1 MSFTIEFQPVGVRL
15 VNEEPLTLLDA
26 ARRAG
31 LALRADCGGAGTCG
45 KCRVQVAASAHPIP
59 PVENDR
65 RHLSE
70 KQIGEG
76 FRLACSAVA
85 DGDCKVLIPV
95 ETMLSGQVLQ
105 TSGEEIDLQVDS
117 PIQQQAVVL
126 PPPTLEDLR
135 SDFERLKDT
144 CGLADLTADLETLRR
159 LPEALRSSQWHI
171 NLIRHGHTVM
181 HFTPAAC
188 RPLAG
193 LAVDVGSTKLACY
206 LLDLETGRLLAAKG
220 APNPQIG
227 YGEDIMARL
236 AYAQQGAQ
244 QSQKLH
250 NLVIETIQNTAVEM
264 CRQVGIADHSIA
276 DACLVGNTAMHH
288 FFLNLSGAS
297 LAVSPFVPAVSSAQ
311 NVPAEDIGL
320 IGMPGMRVYAPP
332 VIAGF
337 VGSDHLAFLYAC
349 AFGRDE
355 RTRLGIDIG
364 TNTEI
369 ALQKGG
375 RIVSVST
382 ASGPAFEGAHI
393 QFGMRAAP
401 GAIEHV
407 RIRPDGRLELD
418 VIGDRQPNG
427 ICGSGILD
435 ALGEMRAAGMFNR
448 RGRLEKTH
456 PAVKLDENGMAF
468 FPLSD
473 DPDDGRTITLSQHD
487 IDQVLLAKGAIRA
500 GIEVLMDYLKIQPVQ
515 IDEVVIAGAFG
526 SYMLPEQAIR
536 IGMLPEI
543 PLEKIRAVGNA
554 AGAGARS
561 MLVSAH
567 ARTQA
572 EALARR
578 MEYLELSLYP
588 DFDLFY
594 ARGIQA

>member
-31 LALRADCGGAGTCG
+31 LALRADCGGAGSCG
-45 KCRVQVAASAHPIP
+45 KCRVQIAASAHPIT

-65 RHLSE
+65 RHLSAA
-70 KQIGEG
+70 QIDEG

-85 DGDCKVLIPV
+85 DGDCRVLIPP

-105 TSGEEIDLQVDS
+105 TAGEGNELQVDS
-117 PIQQQAVVL
+117 PVQQQAVLL
-126 PPPTLEDLR
+126 PPPALEDLR
-135 SDFERLKDT
+135 ADFERLKDT
-144 CGLADLTADLETLRR
+144 CGLADLTADMKILRN
-159 LPEALRSSQWHI
+159 LPKALRSSQWHI
-171 NLIRHGHTVM
+171 NLIRHGNALM
-181 HFTPAAC
+181 HITPNAC

-236 AYAQQGAQ
+236 FFAQQGAQ
-244 QSQKLH
+244 QSRKLH
-250 NLVIETIQNTAVEM
+250 DLVIEAIQNTAAEM
-264 CRQVGIADHSIA
+264 CRQVGIANDSIA

-288 FFLNLSGAS
+288 FFLDLPGAS
-297 LAVSPFVPAVSSAQ
+297 LAVSPFVPAASSAL
-311 NVPAEDIGL
+311 NFPAEDIGL
-320 IGMPGMRVYAPP
+320 TGMPGMRVYAPP

-337 VGSDHLAFLYAC
+337 VGSDHLAFLSAC
-349 AFGRDE
+349 DFGGDD

-369 ALQKGG
+369 ALQKGS

-407 RIRPDGRLELD
+407 RIGPDGRVELD
-418 VIGDRQPNG
+418 VIGDQPPGG

-435 ALGEMRAAGMFNR
+435 ALGEMRAAGLFNR

-456 PAVKLDENGMAF
+456 PAVKLDANGMAF
-468 FPLSD
+468 FPLSGE
-473 DPDDGRTITLSQHD
+473 PVNGRTITLSQHD

-500 GIEVLMDYLKIQPVQ
+500 GIEVLMDQLKVQPAE

-526 SYMLPEQAIR
+526 SFMLPEQAIR
-536 IGMLPEI
+536 IGMLPGI

-554 AGAGARS
+554 AGAGAR
-561 MLVSAH
+561 MLLVSAQ
-567 ARTQA
+567 ARSQA

-578 MEYLELSLYP
+578 IEYLELSLYP